1 MGEEVEIGPLHSI
14 EVESEQSLA
23 IEDDLSG
30 IIYLDRQRVE
40 CPGETFLSSS
50 ELKASGRSIYF
61 ASTCTTYAAKRD
73 DCESISSGYNDPG
86 YALIF
91 LDRHDLSC
99 PLGKALTGFRGAT
112 KDGVFEFQGEC
123 CAGVYEAPTMAPSF
137 PPTLRPI
144 PEPTESPVA
153 LPTLSPTKPAY
164 KEPIISAMYAVQQG
178 GILAIK
184 HDKCKQTSGGEL
196 AAMDGAINA
205 CGCQY
210 GQKYIDVTEVENY
223 HKNPED
229 YAYCKCNNLQLTQDN
244 PSGRAVGKDFAISG
258 ADYGGYL
265 FFVLKPIYKEYA
277 DVACTSPEPLVE
289 KLPPPLY
296 CPVTFSYPK
305 YDSKFVPSGCTLISS
320 ADFGWDLLEV
330 DSRGIYAC
338 ASRHTKDV
346 RMDRK
351 MLTKFDLITKTKS
364 LISYVNPADDVSAEF
379 FSNGDF
385 TGESA
390 IFWKDPGNN
399 VVNFRYPGK
408 SDRSN
413 DNVFSIILSST
424 AETIPE
430 DCDALEKLVKAVRPV
445 LPKEH
450 EGIKEEGKDQKS
462 VDVGPEGRDVD
473 QNPQGGEGG
482 LDEPKVLVEDA
493 QHSAVGGV
501 QMA

>member
-1 MGEEVEIGPLHSI
+1 
-14 EVESEQSLA
+14 
-23 IEDDLSG
+23 
-30 IIYLDRQRVE
+30 
-40 CPGETFLSSS
+40 
-50 ELKASGRSIYF
+50 
-61 ASTCTTYAAKRD
+61 
-73 DCESISSGYNDPG
+73 
-86 YALIF
+86 
-91 LDRHDLSC
+91 
-99 PLGKALTGFRGAT
+99 
-112 KDGVFEFQGEC
+112 
-123 CAGVYEAPTMAPSF
+123 MAPSF

-164 KEPIISAMYAVQQG
+164 KEPIISAMYAVQQD

-196 AAMDGAINA
+196 AAMDEAINA

-320 ADFGWDLLEV
+320 ADLGWDLLEA
-330 DSRGIYAC
+330 DSTGVYAC
-338 ASRHTKDV
+338 HSIHTKDV
-346 RMDRK
+346 RMDIE
-351 MLTKFDLITKTKS
+351 MLKKYNLVTDKKS
-364 LISYVNPADDVSAEF
+364 LISYVNPADDVSVEF
-379 FSNGDF
+379 FSEGDF

-390 IFWKDPGNN
+390 IFMKDPRNN
-399 VVNFRYPGK
+399 VVNFKFPGTK
-408 SDRSN
+408 DRSN

-424 AETIPE
+424 SEEIPE
-430 DCDALEKLVKAVRPV
+430 DCDALEKIVKGVKPE
-445 LPKEH
+445 LPKEIH
-450 EGIKEEGKDQKS
+450 GVKEEGVDQEA
-462 VDVGPEGRDVD
+462 VDVGPDGVD
-473 QNPQGGEGG
+473 KKKNGDGVKGAE
-482 LDEPKVLVEDA
+482 DEPFSHGLVD
-493 QHSAVGGV
+493 GDK
-501 QMA
+501 